1 MWCRQADHKRAHYH
15 YYHCTTRSLSLL
27 LVIRPD
33 GTAVVDTLSR
43 HACFTCSAAAAARR
57 LRLETFCANTLSN
70 GPKLAALSVFFDF
83 RKERSP
89 SFLTRVATFGGHS
102 WKVDASI
109 R

>member
-27 LVIRPD
+27 LVIRFD
-33 GTAVVDTLSR
+33 GTAVVDTLPR
-43 HACFTCSAAAAARR
+43 HECFTCSAAAAARR

-70 GPKLAALSVFFDF
+70 AGGSVGFLRFQEELS
-83 RKERSP
+83 S
-89 SFLTRVATFGGHS
+89 SFLIRVSTFGGHS